1 MCRKILASGVG
12 VVLAALVASLT
23 ASAAFPG
30 KDGKIVFGSQ
40 HAGED
45 EIWVMNSDGSER
57 RNLTRHDG
65 AKISDIDPRWSP
77 DGRRIVFS
85 SDRSG
90 SGQIWVMNAN
100 GSNPTRLTNLP
111 GRNRYPAFTADG
123 KQIVFQ
129 SLASGNFEIYRM
141 NSDGS
146 GVTNVTNDPGVD
158 WAPATSSR
166 GKKIVFTRERGD
178 SGHLFIWSPDAPLK
192 QVTSTAG
199 YDYLANWSPS
209 GNDLVFVRY
218 LDAEDEIY
226 TAHADGTGARRL
238 TDTPGVTEYFPAFSP
253 DGTRITYIACVPPS
267 IPAAPN
273 PNCAIHTMNLD
284 GSGDVDLAFPTPQ
297 TSYPWTDDF
306 NDNTRN
312 VDRWAVLHDGTGGY
326 ENETNGRVEL
336 TIMRDA
342 TPSTGQYPQINVRYE
357 FACVLNGDFDAQVD
371 YELLDWPAGNGAFVH
386 LNAGYIGANVSRQS
400 QSWGG
405 SYGAAVAPD
414 KWAVAPTADTSG
426 KLRLVRSGATV
437 TSYHWSGS
445 GWSQLLSESASEE
458 PGLILLELAAY
469 ESFSHELVKVAF
481 ENFVLDADE
490 EDVDCSHYRP
500 DWHPDWQPITK

>member
-30 KDGKIVFGSQ
+30 KNGKIVFGSQ

-100 GSNPTRLTNLP
+100 GSNPTQLTNLP

-199 YDYLANWSPS
+199 YDYLGAALRDADGVPPELALDRRYAGVVLAFAERRPGTSLERLRAWLAAEFLPARLEKSPIAMALLFTPKPKAS
-209 GNDLVFVRY
+209 WWPKAAPEVPGVGERILAACFVEEDPVECFDARFADLGAA
-218 LDAEDEIY
+218 LDAGGRGR
-226 TAHADGTGARRL
+226 TLLVAPFAPVV
-238 TDTPGVTEYFPAFSP
+238 PGV
-253 DGTRITYIACVPPS
+253 DPPW
-267 IPAAPN
+267 
-273 PNCAIHTMNLD
+273 D
-284 GSGDVDLAFPTPQ
+284 
-297 TSYPWTDDF
+297 
-306 NDNTRN
+306 
-312 VDRWAVLHDGTGGY
+312 
-326 ENETNGRVEL
+326 EL
-336 TIMRDA
+336 
-342 TPSTGQYPQINVRYE
+342 
-357 FACVLNGDFDAQVD
+357 
-371 YELLDWPAGNGAFVH
+371 
-386 LNAGYIGANVSRQS
+386 
-400 QSWGG
+400 
-405 SYGAAVAPD
+405 
-414 KWAVAPTADTSG
+414 
-426 KLRLVRSGATV
+426 
-437 TSYHWSGS
+437 
-445 GWSQLLSESASEE
+445 
-458 PGLILLELAAY
+458 
-469 ESFSHELVKVAF
+469 
-481 ENFVLDADE
+481 
-490 EDVDCSHYRP
+490 
-500 DWHPDWQPITK
+500 